1 MLRGNMIVRPTL
13 TILPP
18 HSDQQILNEKNRPL
32 FQKVAQTV
40 PKPKKAKISKNNAQF
55 ESPKHPHQSTF
66 ETLNIPTTNHIL
78 TLLIEVKM

>member
-1 MLRGNMIVRPTL
+1 MLRGNMIVRSTL
-13 TILPP
+13 TIIST
-18 HSDQQILNEKNRPL
+18 HSDQKILKEKNCPI